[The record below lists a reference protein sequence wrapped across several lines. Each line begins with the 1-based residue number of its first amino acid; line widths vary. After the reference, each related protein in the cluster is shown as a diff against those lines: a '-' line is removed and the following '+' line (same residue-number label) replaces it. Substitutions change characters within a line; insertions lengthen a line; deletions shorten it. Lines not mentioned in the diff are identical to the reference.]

1 MDQRESKALRQTIL
15 GVLEVF
21 AANAILVALIF
32 ALLSSVL
39 GGTVSFLF
47 PVAAA
52 FGLTQL
58 IYIIPREIYLYR
70 KKRWPRF
77 KGVLIG
83 AAIAVFL
90 NGGCWLFVYW
100 VLSNTHY

>member
-1 MDQRESKALRQTIL
+1 MNQQESKALWQTIL
-15 GVLEVF
+15 GVFEVF
-21 AANAILVALIF
+21 AANASIVALIF
-32 ALLSSVL
+32 ALLSAF

-52 FGLTQL
+52 FGLTQF
-58 IYIIPREIYLYR
+58 IYVIPRGIYLYR

-83 AAIAVFL
+83 AAIAAFL
-90 NGGCWLFVYW
+90 NGGCWLLVYRM
-100 VLSNTHY
+100 LSNTHY

>member
-58 IYIIPREIYLYR
+58 IYVI
-70 KKRWPRF
+70 PRF

-83 AAIAVFL
+83 AAIAAFL
-90 NGGCWLFVYW
+90 NGGCWVFVYW